1 MKRTPLLFVALTAL
15 TMALTTCGGGGGG
28 GGTTYSV
35 TYSGNTSTGGTVPVD
50 SGSYTQGQS
59 VTVLGNTGSLVKSGY
74 SFAGWNTQAN
84 GSGTSYAQAQT
95 FSMGAANVT
104 LYARWTTASGYSVIY
119 GANGATGGTV
129 PADATTYGQSQ
140 TVTVLGNT
148 GSLVY
153 AGYSFVGWQTKAD
166 GSGTTYAPGS
176 TFPMGAANV
185 TLYALWA
192 NGYAYVVNQNGG
204 SAGTISQYTIGP
216 NGALTPMFTPTAATG
231 GSNSQQI
238 AADPAGQYVYVSN
251 VSSDTVSQFTIGAH
265 GALAPMSTPT
275 ISMGPGPGIYYPL
288 SIAVHP
294 TGMWAY
300 VSINQRHAT
309 YQYTIGA
316 GGALSPMTPPS
327 APGLDYPNGV
337 AIDPS
342 GKYAYVANGR
352 ANNVS
357 QYTIDQT
364 TGALS
369 PMTPATAPAGGRSGF
384 ENAWFVAVEPKGKYA
399 YVTNY
404 FDGSVSQYDINQT
417 NGTLSA
423 MTPAMVT
430 TAGTYATTIA
440 IDPLGKY
447 AYVANPL
454 GTGSNSVVQFN
465 IGPTD
470 GKLSPM
476 TPPTVSAGGAGAASI
491 TIDPTGKFAYA
502 TTTNSVAQYAIGADG
517 TLTLMANPTV
527 HAGIE
532 PNGIT
537 TVKIN

>member
-1 MKRTPLLFVALTAL
+1 MGTA
-15 TMALTTCGGGGGG
+15 
-28 GGTTYSV
+28 SV
-35 TYSGNTSTGGTVPVD
+35 T
-50 SGSYTQGQS
+50 
-59 VTVLGNTGSLVKSGY
+59 LH
-74 SFAGWNTQAN
+74 
-84 GSGTSYAQAQT
+84 
-95 FSMGAANVT
+95 
-104 LYARWTTASGYSVIY
+104 
-119 GANGATGGTV
+119 
-129 PADATTYGQSQ
+129 
-140 TVTVLGNT
+140 
-148 GSLVY
+148 
-153 AGYSFVGWQTKAD
+153 
-166 GSGTTYAPGS
+166 
-176 TFPMGAANV
+176 
-185 TLYALWA
+185 ALWA

-238 AADPAGQYVYVSN
+238 AADPAGKYVYVSN

-288 SIAVHP
+288 CIAVHP
-294 TGMWAY
+294 TGTWAY

-327 APGLDYPNGV
+327 APGLDYPNAV

-357 QYTIDQT
+357 QYTIDQA

-369 PMTPATAPAGGRSGF
+369 AMTPATAPAGGRSGF

-417 NGTLSA
+417 NGSLSP
-423 MTPAMVT
+423 MTPAAVT

-465 IGPTD
+465 ISQTD

-502 TTTNSVAQYAIGADG
+502 TTTNAVAQYAIGVNGA
-517 TLTLMANPTV
+517 LTLMANPTV
-527 HAGIE
+527 HAGVE

-537 TVKIN
+537 TVKIP